1 MEIRNF
7 SNWSHGDIHKDGN
20 ELKGDGLGIFK
31 DYYLLLDID
40 RSASEEDI
48 NKAFNKAMTK
58 YNSGIDYSLYG
69 ETYKHNIQEAYR
81 VLSST
86 NRLKPEYD
94 REFDAYRASN
104 DSEYLYS
111 DERTKRDIMLVQKEL
126 GGTLFALKKYDTC
139 AKVHNLVIR
148 AVVIYGVFL
157 AIVSAILFVP
167 VKKHKTFRDVYWESL

>member
-1 MEIRNF
+1 MFVTNWISTTKIQKISEITNF
-7 SNWSHGDIHKDGN
+7 FRHYFLSRT
-20 ELKGDGLGIFK
+20 EV
-31 DYYLLLDID
+31 
-40 RSASEEDI
+40 
-48 NKAFNKAMTK
+48 
-58 YNSGIDYSLYG
+58 DYSLYG

-126 GGTLFALKKYDTC
+126 GGTLLASKKYDTC
-139 AKVHNLVIR
+139 AKEHNLVIR